1 MRSTRWARWAI
12 CALAISISVPA
23 AFAKTAKKSLSDC
36 TSFKQTDKDDT
47 TVELAIHNSCKV
59 PVDCKISWRVVC
71 APDSSKRRAVH
82 AKSEKLTLNEGTGGS
97 AEASAE
103 ICGDDAWTIESIQWG
118 CEPNKD

>member
-12 CALAISISVPA
+12 CALAITICVP

-36 TSFKQTDKDDT
+36 TSFKQTNKDDAK
-47 TVELAIHNSCKV
+47 VELAIQNSCKV
-59 PVDCKISWRVVC
+59 PVACKITWRVVC

-82 AKSEKLTLNEGTGGS
+82 DKTEKLTLTEGAGGS

-103 ICGDDAWTIESIQWG
+103 ICGDDAWAIESIQWG
-118 CEPNKD
+118 CEPNDD

>member
-1 MRSTRWARWAI
+1 M
-12 CALAISISVPA
+12 PA
-23 AFAKTAKKSLSDC
+23 AFAKTATKSLSDC
-36 TSFKQTDKDDT
+36 TSFKQTDKADDK
-47 TVELAIHNSCKV
+47 VELAIQNSCKV

-71 APDSSKRRAVH
+71 APDSNKRRAVH
-82 AKSEKLTLNEGTGGS
+82 QKSEKLKLNEGAGGS